1 MTSCSF
7 KKVDDKTIA
16 NMQAYYQPYQ
26 ITNKDPNKMA
36 VYFVNKITISIYR
49 TKTVLFQG
57 EHCEQEA
64 KKFFQIN
71 NHPSVPSKTS
81 LNYYEPDVI
90 GNDEV
95 GVGDIFGPLVVTSC
109 FIDKNVI
116 PQLKTFGIKD
126 SKKLSD
132 YQIMQ
137 IGGQLKK
144 LIPYHSEIIDNQT
157 YNDWYDQYQNA
168 HVIKA
173 IAHNNA
179 IKQLIKKYHCQYRQ
193 IVIDQFV
200 NEKKYYEYLATQG
213 EVINQNVIFVTKG
226 EDKSLAVACS
236 AIISRYLFLEAIM
249 KLEYQFQIA
258 LPLGASEQVKL
269 LANAYKK
276 RFKPAE
282 YRQFMKIHFNLA
294 KK

>member
-7 KKVDDKTIA
+7 KKVNNKVIA
-16 NMQAYYQPYQ
+16 NIQAYYQPFQ
-26 ITNKDPNKMA
+26 IANKDPNKVA
-36 VYFVNKITISIYR
+36 VYFVNNITISIYH

-71 NHPSVPSKTS
+71 NPQLTPPKTS
-81 LNYYEPDVI
+81 LNYYEPNVI

-95 GVGDIFGPLVVTSC
+95 GVGDVFGPLVVTSC

-116 PQLKTFGIKD
+116 PQLKTLGIKD

-144 LIPYHSEIIDNQT
+144 IIPYHSEIIDNQT
-157 YNDWYDQYQNA
+157 YNDWYDQYQNS

-179 IKQLIKKYHCQYRQ
+179 IKHLIKKYHCHYRQ
-193 IVIDQFV
+193 IIIDQFV
-200 NEKKYYEYLATQG
+200 NEKKYYEYLAAQP
-213 EVINQNVIFVTKG
+213 EVINHNVIFVTKG

-236 AIISRYLFLEAIM
+236 AIISRYLFLESIM

-276 RFKPAE
+276 QFKPTE